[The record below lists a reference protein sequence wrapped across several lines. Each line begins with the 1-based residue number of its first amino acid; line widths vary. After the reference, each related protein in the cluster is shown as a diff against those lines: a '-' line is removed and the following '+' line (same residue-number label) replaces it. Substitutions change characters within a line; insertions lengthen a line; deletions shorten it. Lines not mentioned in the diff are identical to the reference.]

1 MSLFDLISSQLGS
14 GVNSQISQ
22 QLGAD
27 SGKTANAISSALPMI
42 LGAISRNAQTEEG
55 AGALANALEKDHD
68 GSILDNLGGFL
79 QNAQQGS
86 GDGILKHVLGEK
98 RGMVEQAVA
107 GKSGL
112 DLASTA
118 KLMTT
123 LAPVILGA
131 LGKAKKEQNLDSE
144 GLKDM
149 LGREKAEQEARPDVD
164 TGFVGKFLDR
174 DGDGDIMDDIGGLL
188 KGLF

>member
-1 MSLFDLISSQLGS
+1 MSLLDLISSQLGS

-22 QLGAD
+22 QLGTD
-27 SGKTANAISSALPMI
+27 SGKTENAISSALPMI
-42 LGAISRNAQTEEG
+42 LGAISRNTKSQEG
-55 AGALANALEKDHD
+55 AGALASALEKDHD

-79 QNAQQGS
+79 QNAQQGP
-86 GDGILKHVLGEK
+86 GDGILKHVLGDK

-123 LAPVILGA
+123 LAPVVLGA
-131 LGKAKKEQNLDSE
+131 IGKAKKEQNLDTA
-144 GLKDM
+144 GLQDM
-149 LGREKAEQEARPDVD
+149 LGREKDHQEARPDVD
-164 TGFVGKFLDR
+164 TGFVGKLLDR